1 MFFESFTLFLINFF
15 ITSSLSPILQNIGAK
30 LNLIDRPDYRKI
42 NKRSLVRVG
51 GICFIASFII
61 SSLIILFFTKYNL
74 ITTDGYKNFFTISI
88 IISIFSFLLGFADDL
103 KSLSP
108 IFRLFMQIIIS
119 AFVWI
124 CGVQITNI
132 DISFLRLDIEF
143 IQVSKFTSF
152 FLTIIWITGITNA
165 INWIDGLDGLASSL
179 VGVSSLS
186 LGILFIGNGNIQEGL
201 VLIGISGSCLGFL
214 IFNRYPAKLI
224 MGDGGSYFLGFNL
237 GYLSILGSSS
247 YLVSESLNISTQ
259 NLHFFILIFV
269 IPLIDMTYVILV
281 RLLKGLSPFYPD
293 NNHIHH
299 RLMNLGL
306 SHDKVVKFLTGANIV
321 ICIFSFIILL

>member
-1 MFFESFTLFLINFF
+1 MFFESFILFLINFF
-15 ITSSLSPILQNIGAK
+15 ITSSLSPILQKIGSK
-30 LNLIDRPDYRKI
+30 LGLIDRPDFRKI

-51 GICFIASFII
+51 GISFIASFII
-61 SSLIILFFTKYNL
+61 SWIILVFFTKYNL
-74 ITTDGYKNFFTISI
+74 LINNEYKNFFTISI
-88 IISIFSFLLGFADDL
+88 IISLLSFLLGFADDL

-124 CGVQITNI
+124 CGIQITNI
-132 DISFLRLDIEF
+132 DISFLRLDTEF
-143 IQVSKFTSF
+143 IQVSRFISF

-179 VGVSSLS
+179 VGISSLS
-186 LGILFIGNGNIQEGL
+186 LGVLFMGEGNIQEGL

-237 GYLSILGSSS
+237 GYLSILGGSS
-247 YLVSESLNISTQ
+247 YLVSDSINIYTQ
-259 NLHFFILIFV
+259 KLHIFILIFL
-269 IPLIDMTYVILV
+269 IPLFDMAYVILV

-306 SHDKVVKFLTGANIV
+306 THDKVVRFLTGINII
-321 ICIFSFIILL
+321 ICVFSLIILF

>member
-1 MFFESFTLFLINFF
+1 MFFQSIILFLINFF
-15 ITSSLSPILQNIGAK
+15 ITSSLSPILQKIGSK

-51 GICFIASFII
+51 GISFIVSFII
-61 SSLIILFFTKYNL
+61 SCIFLIFFTKNNL
-74 ITTDGYKNFFTISI
+74 IINSESKNFFTISI
-88 IISIFSFLLGFADDL
+88 IISLLSFLLGFGDDL

-124 CGVQITNI
+124 CGIQITNI
-132 DISFLRLDIEF
+132 DISFLNLDIEF
-143 IQVSKFTSF
+143 IQVNRFISF

-186 LGILFIGNGNIQEGL
+186 LGVLFMIEGNILEGL
-201 VLIGISGSCLGFL
+201 ILIGISGSCLGFL

-237 GYLSILGSSS
+237 GYLSILGGSS
-247 YLVSESLNISTQ
+247 YLVSDSFDIYTQ
-259 NLHFFILIFV
+259 KLHIFILIFL
-269 IPLIDMTYVILV
+269 IPLFDMTYVILV

-299 RLMNLGL
+299 RLMNFGL
-306 SHDKVVKFLTGANIV
+306 SHDKVVKFLTGANII
-321 ICIFSFIILL
+321 ICIFNLIILF

>member
-1 MFFESFTLFLINFF
+1 MFFESFILFLINFF
-15 ITSSLSPILQNIGAK
+15 ITSSLSPILQKIGSK
-30 LNLIDRPDYRKI
+30 LGLIDRPDFRKI

-51 GICFIASFII
+51 GISFIASFII
-61 SSLIILFFTKYNL
+61 SCVILVFFTKYNL
-74 ITTDGYKNFFTISI
+74 LINNEYKNFFTISI
-88 IISIFSFLLGFADDL
+88 IISLLSFLLGFADDL

-119 AFVWI
+119 ALVWI
-124 CGVQITNI
+124 CGIQITNI

-143 IQVSKFTSF
+143 IQVSRFISF

-179 VGVSSLS
+179 VGISSLS
-186 LGILFIGNGNIQEGL
+186 LGVLFMGEGNIQEGL

-247 YLVSESLNISTQ
+247 YLVSDSINIYTQ
-259 NLHFFILIFV
+259 KLHIFILIFL
-269 IPLIDMTYVILV
+269 IPLFDMAYVILV

-299 RLMNLGL
+299 RLMNFGL
-306 SHDKVVKFLTGANIV
+306 THDKVVKFLTGANII
-321 ICIFSFIILL
+321 ICIFSLIILF

>member
-1 MFFESFTLFLINFF
+1 MFFESFILFLVNFF
-15 ITSSLSPILQNIGAK
+15 ITSSLSPILLKIGQK
-30 LNLIDRPDYRKI
+30 LDLIDRPDYRKI

-51 GICFIASFII
+51 GISFII
-61 SSLIILFFTKYNL
+61 SFIISCFILVFFTKYNL
-74 ITTDGYKNFFTISI
+74 IINNEYKNFFTISI
-88 IISIFSFLLGFADDL
+88 IISLLSFLLGFADDL

-119 AFVWI
+119 AFIWV
-124 CGVQITNI
+124 CGIQITNI
-132 DISFLRLDIEF
+132 DISFLGLDIEF
-143 IQVSKFTSF
+143 IQVSKYISL

-186 LGILFIGNGNIQEGL
+186 LGVLFIREGSIQEGL

-237 GYLSILGSSS
+237 GYLSILGGSS
-247 YLVSESLNISTQ
+247 YLVSDSI
-259 NLHFFILIFV
+259 NLYIQKIHFFILIFF
-269 IPLIDMTYVILV
+269 IPLFDMTFVIFV

-299 RLMNLGL
+299 RLMNFGL
-306 SHDKVVKFLTGANIV
+306 THDKVVQFLTGANIV
-321 ICIFSFIILL
+321 ICVFSLIILF

>member
-1 MFFESFTLFLINFF
+1 MFFESLTLFLINFF
-15 ITSSLSPILQNIGAK
+15 ITSSLSPILQNIGSK

-51 GICFIASFII
+51 GISFIASFLI
-61 SSLIILFFTKYNL
+61 SFVIILFFTKYNF
-74 ITTDGYKNFFTISI
+74 ISNNEFQNFFTISL
-88 IISIFSFLLGFADDL
+88 IISLLSFSLGFADDL

-124 CGVQITNI
+124 CGVQITNV

-143 IQVSKFTSF
+143 IQLNKFISF

-186 LGILFIGNGNIQEGL
+186 LGVLFISKGNIQEGL

-237 GYLSILGSSS
+237 GYLSILGSNS
-247 YLVSESLNISTQ
+247 YLVSESLTIYTQ
-259 NLHFFILIFV
+259 KLHIFILIFA
-269 IPLIDMTYVILV
+269 IPLFDMTYVILV
-281 RLLKGLSPFYPD
+281 RLLRGLSPFYPD

-299 RLMNLGL
+299 RLMNFGL

-321 ICIFSFIILL
+321 ICIFSFIVLF

>member
-1 MFFESFTLFLINFF
+1 MFFESLILFLINFF
-15 ITSSLSPILQNIGAK
+15 ITSSLSPILQKIGSK

-51 GICFIASFII
+51 GISFIASFII
-61 SSLIILFFTKYNL
+61 SSVIIVFFTKYNL
-74 ITTDGYKNFFTISI
+74 ATGNEYKNFFAISI
-88 IISIFSFLLGFADDL
+88 IISLLSFLLGFADDL

-108 IFRLFMQIIIS
+108 IFRLLMQIIIS

-124 CGVQITNI
+124 CGIQITNI
-132 DISFLRLDIEF
+132 DISFLSLNIEF
-143 IQVSKFTSF
+143 IQVSKLISF
-152 FLTIIWITGITNA
+152 FLTVIWITGITNA

-186 LGILFIGNGNIQEGL
+186 LGVLFMGKGNIQEGL
-201 VLIGISGSCLGFL
+201 ILIGISGSCLGFL

-237 GYLSILGSSS
+237 GYLSILGSRS
-247 YLVSESLNISTQ
+247 YLVSDSLNIYSQ
-259 NLHFFILIFV
+259 KLHIFILIFA
-269 IPLIDMTYVILV
+269 IPLLDMTYVILV
-281 RLLKGLSPFYPD
+281 RLIRGLSPFYPD

-299 RLMNLGL
+299 RLMNFGL
-306 SHDKVVKFLTGANIV
+306 THDKVVKFLTGANIV
-321 ICIFSFIILL
+321 ICIFSFITLF

>member
-1 MFFESFTLFLINFF
+1 MFFQSIILFLINFF
-15 ITSSLSPILQNIGAK
+15 ITSGLSPILQKIGSK

-51 GICFIASFII
+51 GISFIASFII
-61 SSLIILFFTKYNL
+61 SCIILIFFTKNNL
-74 ITTDGYKNFFTISI
+74 IINSEYKNFFTISI
-88 IISIFSFLLGFADDL
+88 IISLLSFLLGFADDL

-124 CGVQITNI
+124 CGIQITNI
-132 DISFLRLDIEF
+132 DISFLNLDIEF
-143 IQVSKFTSF
+143 ISVNRFISL

-186 LGILFIGNGNIQEGL
+186 LGVLFMVEGNILEGL
-201 VLIGISGSCLGFL
+201 ILIGISGSCLGFL

-237 GYLSILGSSS
+237 GYLSILGGSS
-247 YLVSESLNISTQ
+247 YLVSDSFDIYTQ
-259 NLHFFILIFV
+259 KLHIFILIFL
-269 IPLIDMTYVILV
+269 IPLFDMTYVILV

-299 RLMNLGL
+299 RLMNFGL
-306 SHDKVVKFLTGANIV
+306 NHDKVVKFLTGANIV
-321 ICIFSFIILL
+321 ICIFNLIILF

>member
-1 MFFESFTLFLINFF
+1 MFFESFILFLINFI
-15 ITSSLSPILQNIGAK
+15 ITSCLSPILQKFGSK
-30 LNLIDRPDYRKI
+30 LGLIDRPDFRKI

-51 GICFIASFII
+51 GISFIASFLI
-61 SSLIILFFTKYNL
+61 SCVILVFFTKYNL
-74 ITTDGYKNFFTISI
+74 LINNEYKNFFTISI
-88 IISIFSFLLGFADDL
+88 IISLLSFLLGFADDL

-108 IFRLFMQIIIS
+108 FFRLFMQIIIS
-119 AFVWI
+119 AFVWT
-124 CGVQITNI
+124 CGIQITNI
-132 DISFLRLDIEF
+132 DISFLRLDTEF
-143 IQVSKFTSF
+143 IQLSRFISF

-179 VGVSSLS
+179 VGVSALS
-186 LGILFIGNGNIQEGL
+186 LGVLFIGEGNIQEGL

-247 YLVSESLNISTQ
+247 FLVSDSFNIHTQ
-259 NLHFFILIFV
+259 KLHIFILIFL
-269 IPLIDMTYVILV
+269 IPLFDMAYVILV

-299 RLMNLGL
+299 RLIKFGL
-306 SHDKVVKFLTGANIV
+306 THDKVVRFLTGINII
-321 ICIFSFIILL
+321 ICISSLIILF

>member
-1 MFFESFTLFLINFF
+1 MFFESFILFLINFI
-15 ITSSLSPILQNIGAK
+15 ITSCLSPILQKFGSK
-30 LNLIDRPDYRKI
+30 LGLIDRPDFRKI

-51 GICFIASFII
+51 GISFIASFLI
-61 SSLIILFFTKYNL
+61 SCVILIFFTKYNL
-74 ITTDGYKNFFTISI
+74 LINNEYKNFFTISI
-88 IISIFSFLLGFADDL
+88 IISLLSFLLGFADDL

-108 IFRLFMQIIIS
+108 FFRLSMQIIIS
-119 AFVWI
+119 AFVWT
-124 CGVQITNI
+124 CGIQITNI
-132 DISFLRLDIEF
+132 DISFLRLDTEF
-143 IQVSKFTSF
+143 IQVNKFISF

-186 LGILFIGNGNIQEGL
+186 LGILFIGEGNIQEGL

-247 YLVSESLNISTQ
+247 FLVSDSFNIYTQ
-259 NLHFFILIFV
+259 KLHIFILIFL
-269 IPLIDMTYVILV
+269 IPLFDMAYVILV

-299 RLMNLGL
+299 RLINFGL
-306 SHDKVVKFLTGANIV
+306 THDKVVRFLTVINII
-321 ICIFSFIILL
+321 ICISSLVILL

>member
-1 MFFESFTLFLINFF
+1 MFFQSIILFLINFF
-15 ITSSLSPILQNIGAK
+15 ITSSLSPILQKIGSK

-51 GICFIASFII
+51 GISFIASFII
-61 SSLIILFFTKYNL
+61 SSVIIVFFAKYNL
-74 ITTDGYKNFFTISI
+74 ATGNEYKNFFTISI
-88 IISIFSFLLGFADDL
+88 IISFFSFLLGFADDL

-124 CGVQITNI
+124 CGIQITNI

-143 IQVSKFTSF
+143 IQVSRFISF

-179 VGVSSLS
+179 VGISSLS
-186 LGILFIGNGNIQEGL
+186 LGVLFMGAGNIQEGL
-201 VLIGISGSCLGFL
+201 ILIGISGSCLGFL

-247 YLVSESLNISTQ
+247 YLVSSSINIYTQ
-259 NLHFFILIFV
+259 KLHIFILIFL
-269 IPLIDMTYVILV
+269 IPLFDMAYVILV

-299 RLMNLGL
+299 RLMNFGL
-306 SHDKVVKFLTGANIV
+306 THDKVVRFLTGINII
-321 ICIFSFIILL
+321 ICISSLIFLF